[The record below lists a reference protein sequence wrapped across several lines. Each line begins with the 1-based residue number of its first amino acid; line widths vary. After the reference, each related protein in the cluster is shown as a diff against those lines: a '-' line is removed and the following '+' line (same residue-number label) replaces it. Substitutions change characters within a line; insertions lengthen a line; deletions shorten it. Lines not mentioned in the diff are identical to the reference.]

1 VEVNDS
7 SDINIDKYH
16 FHINLKSRSSAEV
29 SADIKM
35 LLKNLKLGICA
46 IAALTLVGCM
56 NTTKEMRIDT
66 AQKNQTFKAIEA
78 KENKATFALAK
89 LLSDIK
95 RDDPIFA
102 FPSKT
107 IVQSMYCNYGVVGD
121 GTVTYTGGKQYLG
134 DWSSELGEVFFET
147 FERLGYNVAGNPNDL
162 FGQNASVASAE
173 YLVGGRLIKSQGN
186 ICHLHHWWDGRPLYE
201 FGGEFSLTIEWS
213 VLNTLTKSVVV
224 KETSTGTASM
234 KTPEKN
240 GISALFESAFADAA
254 DGFARSDKMRKLA
267 TGEKL
272 ATTST
277 AITDKKYSVQT
288 VDAPGKFDSD
298 ALRPSVATIRVGMG
312 HGSGFFIGTEGLIL
326 TNAHV
331 VGEART
337 VQIVTSTGLEVSA
350 EVLVTDKG
358 RDVALLKAPI
368 RMQNALSLQTDTPSV
383 AEDVYAVGTPMKEE
397 LKTTVTKGIVSAI
410 RTDNA
415 SGMSF
420 IQSDAAI
427 SPGNSGGPL
436 FNGEGQVV
444 AISVAKFTGGGA
456 EGLGLFIPLAAA
468 LDALGVEVK

>member
-1 VEVNDS
+1 MDKNHFDTTVRSQRTIEVNEG
-7 SDINIDKYH
+7 Y
-16 FHINLKSRSSAEV
+16 
-29 SADIKM
+29 KM
-35 LLKNLKLGICA
+35 LLKNLKRFIFVCS
-46 IAALTLVGCM
+46 ALTLVGCM
-56 NTTKEMRIDT
+56 NTTKEMKIDT
-66 AQKNQTFKAIEA
+66 AQKNQSFKAIEA
-78 KENKATFALAK
+78 KENKATFALTK

-107 IVQSMYCNYGVVGD
+107 IVQSMYCNYGISGD

-147 FERLGYNVAGNPNDL
+147 FEKLGYNVAGDPNDL
-162 FGQNASVASAE
+162 FGQNTSVASAE

-186 ICHLHHWWDGRPLYE
+186 ICHLHHWWDGRPLYK

-224 KETSTGTASM
+224 KERSTGTASI

-240 GISALFESAFADAA
+240 GISALFESAFSDAA

-267 TGEKL
+267 TGEKIV
-272 ATTST
+272 ATSSVMNE
-277 AITDKKYSVQT
+277 KKYSVQT
-288 VDAPGKFDSD
+288 VDAPGKFDSE

-331 VGEART
+331 IGEAQT
-337 VQIVTSTGLEVSA
+337 VQIITSTGLEVSA
-350 EVLVTDKG
+350 KVLVADKG

-368 RMQNALSLQTDTPSV
+368 RMQKALSLEDNVPSV

-410 RTDNA
+410 RTDNT

-436 FNGEGQVV
+436 FNDKGQVV

-456 EGLGLFIPLAAA
+456 EGLGLFIPLGAA